1 MNKTEL
7 IDEIAKAADISKAS
21 ASRALEAVIES
32 ITSTLKHDGSVTL
45 AGFGTFAVS
54 ARAARTGRNPR
65 TGEVDFH
72 FTATAPA
79 DVARTAAEA
88 RFSIAYVVANA
99 LLYGSVRL
107 AAFSP
112 ERLAD
117 PAVRALM
124 AKIELS
130 VDADIDR
137 AFPGQ
142 RAARVTIQ
150 TRDGQVAEHFQP
162 TRKGDPDAPLSDQ
175 DLSEKFIELTQPVLG
190 EAASQNLLAAL
201 WRLEQCADV
210 LTL

>member
-1 MNKTEL
+1 MH
-7 IDEIAKAADISKAS
+7 
-21 ASRALEAVIES
+21 S
-32 ITSTLKHDGSVTL
+32 IHV
-45 AGFGTFAVS
+45 
-54 ARAARTGRNPR
+54 
-65 TGEVDFH
+65 
-72 FTATAPA
+72 ATYAPA
-79 DVARTAAEA
+79 LDVAGNMHPRTAAEA

-190 EAASQNLLAAL
+190 EAASQKLLAAL